1 MYLWCVY
8 VYRVW
13 MFRQLVFCTRR
24 QVHSDKLLV
33 ITGRSAAQNE
43 GSLLDSLNLTIP
55 GGKNG
60 KLLLKIL
67 LAVFVVYIIYS

>member
-1 MYLWCVY
+1 
-8 VYRVW
+8 
-13 MFRQLVFCTRR
+13 
-24 QVHSDKLLV
+24 V

-43 GSLLDSLNLTIP
+43 GSLLDSLNHTIP

-67 LAVFVVYIIYS
+67 LAVLVVYIIYS